1 MADSRSTGRLLWE
14 GVAKGGAQAAGRAS
28 GAIAVGQWADL
39 LALDTTDL
47 RLDGLAGDQLLDAFT
62 FAGRDG
68 LVTDLWSA
76 GRHIVRDGRHHA
88 RDAVA
93 TRFRATMR
101 RLRDAL

>member
-1 MADSRSTGRLLWE
+1 MLWE
-14 GVAKGGAQAAGRAS
+14 EAAKGGAQAAGRGS
-28 GAIAVGQWADL
+28 GRIEVGQWADL
-39 LALDTTDL
+39 VALDTGDL
-47 RLDGLAGDQLLDAFT
+47 HLEGLTGDPLLDAFL

-76 GRHIVRDGRHHA
+76 GRHIVQDGRHTA
-88 RDAVA
+88 RDTVA